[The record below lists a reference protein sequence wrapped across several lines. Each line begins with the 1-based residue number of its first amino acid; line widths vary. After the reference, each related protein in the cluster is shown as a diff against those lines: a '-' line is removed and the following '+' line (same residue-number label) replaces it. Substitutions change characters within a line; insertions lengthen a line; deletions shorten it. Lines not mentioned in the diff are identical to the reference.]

1 MKKKRLNG
9 SQAKNNGH
17 SRSWYFE
24 GNDLR
29 SGFGNLTSY
38 EGLYV
43 HFNIAI
49 QVLVAYGR
57 LFGIENHALFSIKY
71 LESIP
76 AVPVATLLEHGLG
89 LLDVGGDEL
98 VVGVEEAD
106 ADAVEEAVHAVAHAH
121 GLLQGAVD
129 RRQGRGLVP
138 DLRRNKK
145 QVGNLR
151 MKPKLNRTGEIDSNK
166 GL

>member
-1 MKKKRLNG
+1 MKKMRLKG
-9 SQAKNNGH
+9 SQAKNKSH
-17 SRSWYFE
+17 SRSWY
-24 GNDLR
+24 NDLR
-29 SGFGNLTSY
+29 SGFGNLTSN

-57 LFGIENHALFSIKY
+57 LFGIENHALFSITY

-106 ADAVEEAVHAVAHAH
+106 ADALEEAVHAVAHAH
-121 GLLQGAVD
+121 RLLQGAVD

-138 DLRRNKK
+138 DLRMDKK
-145 QVGNLR
+145 QEFQNETED
-151 MKPKLNRTGEIDSNK
+151 LNPRA
-166 GL
+166 

>member
-1 MKKKRLNG
+1 M
-9 SQAKNNGH
+9 
-17 SRSWYFE
+17 Y
-24 GNDLR
+24 
-29 SGFGNLTSY
+29 TSTLQFRFLWPMEDY
-38 EGLYV
+38 S
-43 HFNIAI
+43 
-49 QVLVAYGR
+49 
-57 LFGIENHALFSIKY
+57 ALKIMHFSITN

-129 RRQGRGLVP
+129 RRQGRCLVP

-145 QVGNLR
+145 QVKNLR
-151 MKPKLNRTGEIDSNK
+151 LKPKLNRTGGIDPNK